1 MLRKSFMLAA
11 AGVVTSSFAAMPVI
25 EETSVSFDQNNST
38 RQVNVTYTLEEANAI
53 VTVDFLTNAAP
64 AGAAANWVSIGEK
77 NFTNVGGDVNRIVTP
92 GKRIVT
98 WQPDA
103 SWPNHKL
110 KAGEMACRL
119 KAWDVGRS
127 PDYMVVDLTETNA
140 APHFYVSTEAFP
152 DGGLDNDIYKTAKL
166 VMRRIPA
173 AGVRWTMGSP
183 ENEPGRTTDG
193 RETQHAVTF
202 TNDYFIGIYMVSQGQ
217 QVTAIDINS
226 AYPSHRTNDCAVI
239 NNVNYIQL
247 RGEASEANWPQ
258 HGHHVATSSI
268 LGKWRA
274 KTGIDFDLPTSA
286 QWEYAVRAGSGD
298 AFFFGQAG
306 YGVSTTVL
314 YPPMNAYA
322 WYGGANGTSKGVQ
335 QLIGKKDANPWGLC
349 DVYGNGWEW
358 CLDWFS
364 TAYADDDSIEP
375 QGAQTACDAN
385 NYRVMRGGAQGSSA
399 ASCRSASIGRD
410 KHNQNTSNG
419 QAASWGNVYRLC
431 CPAQLVW

>member
-11 AGVVTSSFAAMPVI
+11 AGVVASSFAAMPVI
-25 EETSVSFDQNNST
+25 EETSVSFDQNNLT
-38 RQVNVTYTLEEANAI
+38 RQVNVSYTLEEANAI

-64 AGAAANWVSIGEK
+64 VGAAASWVSIGEK

-103 SWPNHKL
+103 SWPNHKF
-110 KAGEMACRL
+110 KAGEMVCRL

-140 APHFYVSTEAFP
+140 APRFYVSTEAFP
-152 DGGLDNDIYKTAKL
+152 DGGLDNDIYKTTKL

-183 ENEPGRTTDG
+183 TAELGRSTDG
-193 RETQHAVTF
+193 RETQHTVTF
-202 TNDYFIGIYMVSQGQ
+202 TNDYFLGIYMVSQGQ
-217 QVTAIDINS
+217 QITAIGINS
-226 AYPSHRTNDCAVI
+226 AYSSHRTNDCAVI

-247 RGEASEANWPQ
+247 RGEVSEADWPK
-258 HGHHVATSSI
+258 HGHHVATGSL

-286 QWEYAVRAGSGD
+286 QWEYAVRAGSGK
-298 AFFFGQAG
+298 AFFFGDDG
-306 YGVSTTVL
+306 YNNTSIYSAL
-314 YPPMNAYA
+314 NPYA
-322 WYGGANGTSKGVQ
+322 WYGGAGGTAGGSIQHLVGLKE
-335 QLIGKKDANPWGLC
+335 ANPWGLY
-349 DVYGNGWEW
+349 DVYGNGLEW

-364 TAYADDDSIEP
+364 TSYADDDSIEP
-375 QGAQTACDAN
+375 KGASVASDTN
-385 NYRVMRGGAQGSSA
+385 NYRVRRGGSYGSG
-399 ASCRSASIGRD
+399 ASGLRSASISCD
-410 KHNQNTSNG
+410 KHNQDTSYG
-419 QAASWGNVYRLC
+419 QARSWDNVYRLC